1 MDHMGG
7 PMPRFVG
14 GEGPAPCRIML
25 IGEGPGWEEEKCGR
39 PFVGKSGK
47 ELDRYLWRNLHL
59 GRDQVYVT
67 NMVKYR
73 TDDKDRDPTA
83 TEMRRDSQILTEELT
98 RVDPEFI
105 ITLGRISTRHFL
117 GDVDMDVVHGIPH
130 PAGRRWVLPCFHP
143 AAGLHNT
150 EAQALIQYD
159 FQAAAAAIKG
169 PREAPPMDHYTEP
182 TYWEA
187 HCPADLRHI
196 KQAVDTEG
204 SYKKPWCLT
213 ATDRAGNA
221 GMTQDHGSKFGHIIL
236 HNSLHD
242 LPVLRAMDTTFQS
255 FDDTMVMAYLLCV
268 EPQGLKQLAKR
279 HCGMEMHSYP
289 ELTDP
294 YRLKKQL
301 AWMEEALKCLDNL
314 SLQDSST
321 PIGTAPPRKKVKPPP
336 TPPTAGPKSGS
347 RSKAKRS

>member
-1 MDHMGG
+1 MM
-7 PMPRFVG
+7 RFVG

-169 PREAPPMDHYTEP
+169 PRGIPPKDPHPKPDYFEIDDP
-182 TYWEA
+182 LS
-187 HCPADLRHI
+187 LRG
-196 KQAVDTEG
+196 KTAVDTEG
-204 SYKKPWCLT
+204 SWKKPWCITASKHFGVAALT
-213 ATDRAGNA
+213 HKQAQFD
-221 GMTQDHGSKFGHIIL
+221 HIIL

-242 LPVLRAMDTTFQS
+242 LPVLRAMRARYVS
-255 FDDTMVMAYLLCV
+255 FDDTMVMAYLLCI

-294 YRLKKQL
+294 HRLKKQL

-336 TPPTAGPKSGS
+336 TPPTAGPRSGS